1 MSNVFYT
8 NNIESNVLSK
18 TIDKLRFPLTV
29 LVVVL
34 HCSVRRKGMIVNE
47 DLSDIF
53 SILIA
58 YSYNYIYALLNGALA
73 HLAVPTFFFISGYL
87 FFMKGDFSISTY
99 RNKLHKRIKTLF
111 VPYVAWIALYVV
123 STIIYKVMEDPS
135 FNIMT
140 FFKDNGYLRLFYDCN
155 VWHTQMSLLSGP
167 FLIPLWYIRD
177 LMVMVIISPLIYF
190 LIKRTRHIYI
200 ICLTCLFLLRL
211 WPDIH
216 GISLTAIFFF
226 SLGSEFSIRKRNFV
240 VDMYK
245 ISNITNILFAVL
257 LAIILMQCLHI
268 YIMDF
273 SVFPLFLVV
282 GVVFLFNLT
291 SSYVRRNISKKNNL
305 SKYSFFMYCAH
316 HVLLIGLSIKIVDKF
331 LIVVE
336 NETLKQLLA
345 LLITPILL
353 IFICIMLYKV
363 IQRFMPSVLKI
374 LTGERS

>member
-1 MSNVFYT
+1 M
-8 NNIESNVLSK
+8 
-18 TIDKLRFPLTV
+18 
-29 LVVVL
+29 
-34 HCSVRRKGMIVNE
+34 
-47 DLSDIF
+47 
-53 SILIA
+53 
-58 YSYNYIYALLNGALA
+58 NGALA

-140 FFKDNGYLRLFYDCN
+140 FLKDNGYLRLFYDCN

-177 LMVMVIISPLIYF
+177 LMVMVIVSPLIYF

-240 VDMYK
+240 ADMYK
-245 ISNITNILFAVL
+245 ISNIINILFAVL

-273 SVFPLFLVV
+273 SVFPLFLIV

-291 SSYVRRNISKKNNL
+291 SSYVRRNISKKIISQNIVFL
-305 SKYSFFMYCAH
+305 CT
-316 HVLLIGLSIKIVDKF
+316 VL
-331 LIVVE
+331 
-336 NETLKQLLA
+336 
-345 LLITPILL
+345 
-353 IFICIMLYKV
+353 IMSYL
-363 IQRFMPSVLKI
+363 
-374 LTGERS
+374 

>member
-1 MSNVFYT
+1 
-8 NNIESNVLSK
+8 
-18 TIDKLRFPLTV
+18 
-29 LVVVL
+29 
-34 HCSVRRKGMIVNE
+34 
-47 DLSDIF
+47 
-53 SILIA
+53 
-58 YSYNYIYALLNGALA
+58 
-73 HLAVPTFFFISGYL
+73 
-87 FFMKGDFSISTY
+87 
-99 RNKLHKRIKTLF
+99 
-111 VPYVAWIALYVV
+111 
-123 STIIYKVMEDPS
+123 
-135 FNIMT
+135 
-140 FFKDNGYLRLFYDCN
+140 
-155 VWHTQMSLLSGP
+155 
-167 FLIPLWYIRD
+167 
-177 LMVMVIISPLIYF
+177 MVIISPLIYF

-245 ISNITNILFAVL
+245 ISNIINMLFVVL
-257 LAIILMQCLHI
+257 LSIILMQCLHI
-268 YIMDF
+268 YYMDF
-273 SVFPLFLVV
+273 SVFPLFLIV

-316 HVLLIGLSIKIVDKF
+316 HVLFIGLSIKIVDKF

-363 IQRFMPSVLKI
+363 MQRFIPNMLKI
-374 LTGERS
+374 LTGERF